1 MNRLFEEFL
10 LFKAENDAVADR
22 TVKAYRDILAR
33 YEAWLDGRDPLEVNG
48 DQLLAFCGPYLH
60 KTLQL
65 APVSRTPY
73 VACIRE
79 LYRYLSAVR
88 GLTGRDPAQ
97 AVPYPR
103 RPGKLPRVLSL
114 DNAERL
120 MWAPDFN
127 SFEGVRDAAMLALL
141 LGCGLRVGGL
151 VKLNEGNIASL
162 LAEGGE
168 PRLALK
174 PTEKGDKERLIP
186 VPREADLLLRVY
198 LEHPALEAIHRETAN
213 GDRVLFVT
221 TRNRRCPPH
230 EYYGERRRFSTRG
243 VFAMIQR
250 HGEAAGIPKDQL
262 NPHALRHLFGTELA
276 EGDIDLLE
284 RQKLMGHQDPKTTA
298 IYTHLAFRKLTRSVD
313 QANPLSKVTTP
324 VSQLLGE
331 MGSKPQGRARRGP

>member
-10 LFKAENDAVADR
+10 LFKADNDGLADR
-22 TVKAYRDILAR
+22 SVRAYRDILVR

-60 KTLQL
+60 KQLKL

-73 VACIRE
+73 VACIHE

-88 GLTGRDPAQ
+88 GLTGRDPSQ

-103 RPGKLPRVLSL
+103 KPGKLPRVATL
-114 DNAERL
+114 DTAERL

-127 SFEGVRDAAMLALL
+127 TFEGVRDAAMLALL
-141 LGCGLRVGGL
+141 LGCGLRVSGL
-151 VKLNEGNIASL
+151 AALNEGNL
-162 LAEGGE
+162 TTQVVDGE

-174 PTEKGDKERLIP
+174 PIEKGGKERLIP

-198 LEHPALEAIHRETAN
+198 MEHPDLEGIDRSTPS
-213 GDRVLFVT
+213 GDRVLFIT
-221 TRNRRCPPH
+221 TRNRRCPAH

-250 HGEAAGIPKDQL
+250 HGKAAGIPEEQL

-284 RQKLMGHQDPKTTA
+284 RQNLMGHKDPKSTA
-298 IYTHLAFRKLTRSVD
+298 IYTHLAFRKLTKSVD
-313 QANPLSKVTTP
+313 QANPLAKVTTP

-331 MGSKPQGRARRGP
+331 MSRQPSGHVRGRR